1 MGPKFPTTTSSQ
13 FLHLLHNESTH
24 RQQLNRAFSTLVW
37 DQRSSCRAPWS
48 CQVMRRRSNSLLSVS
63 QESKKMPKF
72 CGTGARVY
80 FPLYWCWKKI
90 LGVKFHAYWEK
101 VSLVQFHPCIVIK
114 RYRWMTPLQ
123 PSVTKWPST
132 LPGTTQRTTEC
143 HRPTNTCL
151 SHCSYLVL
159 PCFPF
164 FLGCLNWAFGSI
176 NHSYSLA
183 WYLALH
189 LQASPVSGPRWIYP
203 RQPTI

>member
-1 MGPKFPTTTSSQ
+1 MELPSYEEAIKQSVVSQ
-13 FLHLLHNESTH
+13 PRIKENAKILW
-24 RQQLNRAFSTLVW
+24 NRRKGLFS
-37 DQRSSCRAPWS
+37 
-48 CQVMRRRSNSLLSVS
+48 SLLMLK
-63 QESKKMPKF
+63 E
-72 CGTGARVY
+72 
-80 FPLYWCWKKI
+80 I

-183 WYLALH
+183 WCIALH
-189 LQASPVSGPRWIYP
+189 LQASPVSGPWWIYP